1 MLTTTMTYGLT
12 MDQLITKTKQNVGLW
27 AGELEKF
34 KPTITRSEKTKSH
47 KVPVVTGFFFYYDN
61 LV

>member
-34 KPTITRSEKTKSH
+34 KPTLTLGRRKRNRTK
-47 KVPVVTGFFFYYDN
+47 FQ
-61 LV
+61 L

>member
-27 AGELEKF
+27 AGELDKF
-34 KPTITRSEKTKSH
+34 KSTLTLGQRKRNRTK
-47 KVPVVTGFFFYYDN
+47 FQ
-61 LV
+61 L